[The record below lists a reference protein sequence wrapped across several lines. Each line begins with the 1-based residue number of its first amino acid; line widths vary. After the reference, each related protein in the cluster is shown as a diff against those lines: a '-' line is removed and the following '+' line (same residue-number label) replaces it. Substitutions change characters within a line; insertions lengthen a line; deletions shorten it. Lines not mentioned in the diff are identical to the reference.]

1 MFQGSAFQRSGFQI
15 AGYGAA
21 PSLTPNGGGRHREYQ
36 PTYYELENHRRKLKA
51 YKDSE
56 RETELELKSVEYKI
70 EDLEFRRLRDLADE
84 TMQLQLIALIKE
96 QQILTMLLK
105 ELQMKKEQWRKEE
118 DDILILLMS
127 QPFFA

>member
-15 AGYGAA
+15 ANYGIG
-21 PSLTPNGGGRHREYQ
+21 LNPNGGGRHREYQ
-36 PTYYELENHRRKLKA
+36 PTYYELENHRRKLEA

-84 TMQLQLIALIKE
+84 SMQLELIALIKE
-96 QQILTMLLK
+96 QHILNQILR
-105 ELQMKKEQWRKEE
+105 ELQIKKEMWRREE
-118 DDILILLMS
+118 DDIIVIMMS
-127 QPFFA
+127 MPFYA